1 MVTNA
6 EIMRAQKK
14 RRRKDTLS
22 AYLFLS
28 PALLIYI
35 CFFVIPIIMVG
46 YLTFHKYNVI
56 TPAVWN
62 DYKNFIRL
70 TMDKRVPLTIWN
82 SFKMVL
88 LICPMHIIVSLL
100 LALGVNSIR
109 NRTAVF
115 AMRTILYFPVLV
127 SVTAVALAWK
137 FIFSTDFGVINWFLS
152 LLRCDPIPWLQS
164 SFWAYPAFMI
174 FSLWKNVGLYFLYF
188 YIALRGIDRSILE
201 AAELD
206 GAKPARKFFSITLP
220 MISPTTFFVVVTML
234 IGCMQIFD
242 EPYILTNGG
251 PGDATR
257 SFYMYIYET
266 AFVSQNY
273 GYACVLAL
281 IMMAIVLTITLIQ
294 FKGNS
299 WVSYERD

>member
-1 MVTNA
+1 MTVNNIELTL
-6 EIMRAQKK
+6 K
-14 RRRKDTLS
+14 RRRRRESIT

-35 CFFVIPIIMVG
+35 CFILLPLAIII
-46 YLTFHKYNVI
+46 YLMFHKYNVI

-70 TMDKRVPLTIWN
+70 SMDKRLPMTIWN
-82 SFKMVL
+82 SVKMVL
-88 LICPMHIIVSLL
+88 LICPMHVVFAML
-100 LALGVNSIR
+100 LALGVYSLR
-109 NRTAVF
+109 SRAGVLT
-115 AMRTILYFPVLV
+115 MRTILYFPVLL
-127 SVTAVALAWK
+127 SVTSVALAWK
-137 FIFSTDFGVINWFLS
+137 YIFSYDFGVINWFLNRLGIES
-152 LLRCDPIPWLQS
+152 VPWLAS

-188 YIALRGIDRSILE
+188 YIALQGIDKSILE

-206 GAKPARKFFSITLP
+206 GARPFRKFFHITLP
-220 MISPTTFFVVVTML
+220 MISPTMFFVLVTML
-234 IGCMQIFD
+234 IGCIQIFD

-257 SFYMYIYET
+257 SFALYIYET

-273 GYACVLAL
+273 GYACVLAM
-281 IMMAIVLTITLIQ
+281 IMLFIVLAVTLVQ

-299 WVSYERD
+299 WVNYDRD